1 MYYYARWF
9 YMFDLILVLA
19 TVMSM
24 ENTEV
29 DWLKATRIS
38 AGVTVVILLLVGLMP
53 TTSEDDKKTTLG
65 LRIILNGYGF
75 TVALHLFL
83 CVDLYL
89 S

>member
-19 TVMSM
+19 AVMSM

-53 TTSEDDKKTTLG
+53 TTSEMTRKQL
-65 LRIILNGYGF
+65 
-75 TVALHLFL
+75 
-83 CVDLYL
+83 
-89 S
+89 